1 MVEYWKSRII
11 EIRDVTE
18 EWDERFL
25 EEDEKIFLIKY
36 RVDDKTIKEA
46 YVSVKKGDQS
56 LSHPLA
62 QAVKEIVERVGDVG

>member
-18 EWDERFL
+18 EWDTWFL
-25 EEDEKIFLIKY
+25 EEGERIFLVKY
-36 RVDDKTIKEA
+36 KVDDNVIKEA

-56 LSHPLA
+56 LSHPLV
-62 QAVKEIVERVGDVG
+62 QAVKEIVEEMGDVG

>member
-11 EIRDVTE
+11 EIRDVTNQ
-18 EWDERFL
+18 WDERFL

-36 RVDDKTIKEA
+36 RVDENIIKEA
-46 YVSVKKGDQS
+46 YVSVKKKDQS

-62 QAVKEIVERVGDVG
+62 QAVKEIVEEIGDV